1 MSSDE
6 SHVNDVSLTVRVK
19 VTRQCPQTTTFEDKG
34 YIHLAD
40 WTLSAAAIEK
50 NKKKKKRSESRS
62 GFEPRSLSVLTSLTP
77 PYR

>member
-1 MSSDE
+1 MGSDE
-6 SHVNDVSLTVRVK
+6 SHFNDVSLTVRVK

-34 YIHLAD
+34 YIHLAH

-50 NKKKKKRSESRS
+50 KKKKRRESRS